1 MPKLVICEETVP
13 TGVHNGYSL
22 SLNNLGKTN
31 KWIFRGQANKRGGG
45 GKTGIPWTTKQNT
58 RFYKRKKNTKKY
70 NPLSSRRVGGT
81 RTLVVRPIQKNSY
94 FSVCLPLTAVLFL
107 LHLPKTQPSIYT
119 RTVIEFS
126 FSNDRNQ
133 ENLNLKI
140 KRKKIEFKS
149 ISLHWINIEVVWKCN
164 FFVLRKSFLFFGF
177 YFLKSTLCLYNEL
190 FPNHMFFP
198 LVFLYISQC

>member
-1 MPKLVICEETVP
+1 MLKLVICEETVP

-81 RTLVVRPIQKNSY
+81 RTLVVRPLKKPVILVCVFPLRLSCFFYIYRKHSHPSTREQ
-94 FSVCLPLTAVLFL
+94 SV
-107 LHLPKTQPSIYT
+107 
-119 RTVIEFS
+119 
-126 FSNDRNQ
+126 
-133 ENLNLKI
+133 
-140 KRKKIEFKS
+140 
-149 ISLHWINIEVVWKCN
+149 
-164 FFVLRKSFLFFGF
+164 SFLFQTIGT
-177 YFLKSTLCLYNEL
+177 KK
-190 FPNHMFFP
+190 
-198 LVFLYISQC
+198 IWIWR